1 MKISRF
7 NRILALLL
15 VLTLAFSDCNIPGVK
30 AEEISAQ
37 TEEDAQYTESSEEE
51 SAEAEETTENDASG
65 NDESEDASETV
76 EPADEGGSD
85 ETEAVEENT
94 NPVEEGG
101 SDETEAVEENT
112 EAADEGGSDEAE
124 AVEENTDSAE
134 EGGNDEAEAVEGNT
148 EPADE
153 DEQLPEPGQG
163 KVDIEGVIQSG
174 AAAYR
179 ITGSANQSI
188 FIGDAESYEE
198 DSEYRPLEQDI
209 TISVDELQMGENTA
223 VTIRQVYGGSQKV
236 ILNVDQASQIEALS
250 IEDGAALEL
259 NLDADIF
266 IQSLALGKDSSLTVH
281 TNGHTCTVSGDIYGT
296 GAAAEDGEPPVSG
309 AVRVTGTGT
318 VSVAG
323 DFAASELNIEDASV
337 TAANLSAAGDMNLTN
352 AVLSTAGGNGSV
364 TADGN
369 ITVNGSTVK
378 DAALFGYGEDAEGEK
393 TITFSENCTLSNAA
407 VVGASENCGAKVT
420 IVGSGNIGSSTN
432 TAYIC
437 DYKITYLEEETE
449 LQPEAEWPVSYRVK
463 HGSLSGSDRT
473 ILGSHTAGSV
483 YSSAEGN
490 TVTLPVYTKEGYGY
504 AGWLTEESGEPVL
517 ELKDQTGMLTLTA
530 VLTAGDVTAVLDL
543 GYEPN
548 ENTNDPDEN
557 GKRPERYTALEGTKL
572 GDVLTLETPSRF
584 GYNFKGWKAVT
595 GSQNKIYTDSYT
607 VSLADLDTDSET
619 SAYKLT
625 LEAQWEAE
633 AFPLRLVLS
642 SEVPA
647 ENVEISVDGGSSW
660 ESLETLGGKDGFAWD
675 ASSKT
680 LSFSENIAY
689 GQSLRAYFEA
699 LDCTYPVLRDT
710 RAASVRKKFIT
721 WITTNGTAV
730 TEESCYPIEE
740 GGILESRGSRTLTQY
755 QSYLLTNPVMLTTQW
770 GEMEYTITTDKA
782 DDFTMPTA
790 DVAAE
795 YATTLGLYL
804 ENGTIEITPDGYT
817 QNGKFVTWPG
827 DYEILMD
834 EENNSDGSATLNV
847 LSLSGNLSDRTIAL
861 GNLNITSND
870 SIRLKEGAEVTL
882 TTEYGG
888 TPSTI
893 TAKNILVPKN
903 TALSMKSG
911 EAGAGTLVLT
921 PDAAQNKAAIGGSNA
936 ANGTIDLEGLHVQ
949 MTLSGPSD
957 ASGIGSGNQ
966 TAGGSDVLLNQ
977 CEITVKEESGS
988 GQPYKGAWIG
998 GAGVSL
1004 VTVRGSEVNM
1014 DADSTAM
1021 VGPYVLNGTFVNVTE
1036 NSSIGTKDV
1045 PVCDPIYAKQK
1056 LTIQN
1061 SAVYQKITSNLGDV
1075 SAVGTSAGGTVE
1087 VTASTIQTEASG
1099 AGQTNELYTGTMK
1112 IMDITSDVRILNTQ
1126 ILEVSYGTVQ
1136 ITNTKAVQG
1145 DNFLPGKIT
1154 HTHSGSYLL
1163 LEELPPNELNAPDLT
1178 VNSLAPNAV
1187 ITVKQPAEAS
1197 NNMAVML
1204 HALRV
1209 GTDVPVIL
1217 EGNLK
1222 VGGTVT
1228 ITAGKT
1234 LSVTADEDSSYG
1246 VDFTDETPF
1255 ADNANAN
1262 AAAYEQTNGSLK
1274 CPPMGGAAGGDN
1286 LTVKLNGVTAEVHSL
1301 YAKDL
1306 TLIDSK
1312 VTANSTEGVV
1322 GSRGKTGAVTHVTIE
1337 GETNITAKTIGSL
1350 GTADKTFTL
1359 VDIENEDAF
1368 TWKGTLVRDRYR
1380 LTYEGLDDNFD
1391 NSANPLVLRTEQD
1404 SNGTKEGTGTEKVI
1418 PTILE
1423 DPKYVPEGTSYFAV
1437 WYINAENKTPT
1448 ALCSDEK
1455 AGTVKSEYGFTATL
1469 PGLLPEHIA
1478 YAEENDDGTRTL
1490 TVYARM
1496 LVQGTGVITAGRQFE
1511 AFDTEKTDV
1520 SVPADGAWTA
1530 LFTSTGTSIAGRDY
1544 QVSFEEALPEGTRLT
1559 LAVLKEDDVPKY
1571 YYQVLESASDKLL
1584 FSEFVRMGSDSEKLS
1599 PGSAAAGTA
1608 EERFLLAADFAGTEA
1623 AVKEDQTVTFALAV
1637 GDSPVEIAKVTYALT
1652 DIPAG
1657 SIQASP
1663 AALSG
1668 ETFTG
1673 TVTVTPPADDRLDG
1687 RQLIL
1692 LAELTDEEG
1701 KAVSV
1706 PYGAEMAL
1714 TGSDNTKIPADW
1726 IGGSRA
1732 LFRLGAYGS
1741 VSGGSSYTWNLGGL
1755 EAGDYTITWKLAS
1768 AEDEKDVNVLGSLM
1782 KAEEVSVTLS
1792 RAEVEPSLKVML
1804 DLIDGTASA
1813 GRVLAAGQS
1822 HSIRFSCSTHDDNS
1836 TKVTVKAEKQNT
1848 TLASFSETSDVT
1860 CEVNADKSVTVEFSS
1875 SASGTYRIRFSIA
1888 EDSEEDDVYYTFIVK

>member
-15 VLTLAFSDCNIPGVK
+15 VLALAFSDCNIPGVK

-76 EPADEGGSD
+76 EPADE
-85 ETEAVEENT
+85 E
-94 NPVEEGG
+94 
-101 SDETEAVEENT
+101 
-112 EAADEGGSDEAE
+112 
-124 AVEENTDSAE
+124 
-134 EGGNDEAEAVEGNT
+134 
-148 EPADE
+148 
-153 DEQLPEPGQG
+153 EQLPEPGQG
-163 KVDIEGVIQSG
+163 KVDIEGMLDQTDANIEDSEIMPVASDEEGGYTTLDMSQYSEDLYIYNYLSYTNASGDILGG

-179 ITGSANQSI
+179 ITGISNRSI
-188 FIGDAESYEE
+188 FIGDAESYEGA
-198 DSEYRPLEQDI
+198 DVYRPLEQDI

-259 NLDADIF
+259 NLDADIS

-393 TITFSENCTLSNAA
+393 TITFSGNCTLLSAA

-432 TAYIC
+432 TVYIC
-437 DYKITYLEEETE
+437 DYKITYLEEEME
-449 LQPEAEWPVSYRVK
+449 LQPEAEWPVSYRVR

-557 GKRPERYTALEGTKL
+557 GERPERYTALEGTKL

-647 ENVEISVDGGSSW
+647 EN
-660 ESLETLGGKDGFAWD
+660 
-675 ASSKT
+675 
-680 LSFSENIAY
+680 
-689 GQSLRAYFEA
+689 
-699 LDCTYPVLRDT
+699 
-710 RAASVRKKFIT
+710 
-721 WITTNGTAV
+721 
-730 TEESCYPIEE
+730 
-740 GGILESRGSRTLTQY
+740 
-755 QSYLLTNPVMLTTQW
+755 
-770 GEMEYTITTDKA
+770 
-782 DDFTMPTA
+782 
-790 DVAAE
+790 
-795 YATTLGLYL
+795 ATTMGLYL

-817 QNGKFVTWPG
+817 QNGETVAWQG
-827 DYEILMD
+827 DYEILMNK
-834 EENNSDGSATLNV
+834 ENNSDGSATWNV
-847 LSLSGNLSDRTIAL
+847 LSLSGDLSGRTIAL
-861 GNLNITSND
+861 GNLNITLDD
-870 SIRLKEGAEVTL
+870 SICLAEGAKVTL

-893 TAKNILVPKN
+893 TAKNILVPEKAEL
-903 TALSMKSG
+903 TMKSG
-911 EAGAGTLVLT
+911 EAGSGTLVLT

-936 ANGTIDLEGLHVQ
+936 VNGTIDLEGLHVQ

-966 TAGGSDVLLNQ
+966 TAGGSDVFLKQ

-988 GQPYKGAWIG
+988 GQSYKGAWIG
-998 GAGVSL
+998 GAGVSS
-1004 VTVRGSEVNM
+1004 VTVQGSEVKM

-1021 VGPYVLNGTFVNVTE
+1021 VGPYVLNGKFVNVTE
-1036 NSSIGTKDV
+1036 NSSIGTKYV
-1045 PVCDPIYAKQK
+1045 PVCDPIYAGQK

-1061 SAVYQKITSNLGDV
+1061 STVYQKITSNLGDV
-1075 SAVGTSAGGTVE
+1075 SAVGTSESGTVE
-1087 VTASTIQTEASG
+1087 VTESTIQTEASD

-1112 IMDITSDVRILNTQ
+1112 IMDSTSDVRILNTQ
-1126 ILEVSYGTVQ
+1126 ILEISHGTVQ
-1136 ITNTKAVQG
+1136 ITNTGAQQG
-1145 DNFLPGKIT
+1145 DSLPHK
-1154 HTHSGSYLL
+1154 HSGSYLL
-1163 LEELPPNELNAPDLT
+1163 LEELTPDPSNAPDLT
-1178 VNSLAPNAV
+1178 VRFLAANAV

-1197 NNMAVML
+1197 NNVAVML
-1204 HALRV
+1204 HALNVR
-1209 GTDVPVIL
+1209 TDVEVIL
-1217 EGNLK
+1217 KGDLK
-1222 VGGTVT
+1222 VGGKVT
-1228 ITAGKT
+1228 IAANKT
-1234 LSVTADEDSSYG
+1234 LSVTADEDSPYG
-1246 VDFTDETPF
+1246 VDFTDEEPF
-1255 ADNANAN
+1255 VDN

-1274 CPPMGGAAGGDN
+1274 CPLRGGAAGGDN
-1286 LTVKLNGVTAEVHSL
+1286 LTVKLDGVTAEVHSL

-1306 TLIDSK
+1306 TLINSK
-1312 VTANSTEGVV
+1312 VTVDSTEGVV
-1322 GSRGKTGAVTHVTIE
+1322 EGVVGSKGKTDAVTHVTIK
-1337 GETNITAKTIGSL
+1337 GKTNITAKTIGSL
-1350 GTADKTFTL
+1350 GTADETFTL
-1359 VDIENEDAF
+1359 VDIKDEDTF
-1368 TWKGTLVRDRYR
+1368 SWNGTLVRDRYR

-1404 SNGTKEGTGTEKVI
+1404 SDGTKEGTGTEKVI
-1418 PTILE
+1418 PTILAA
-1423 DPKYVPEGTSYFAV
+1423 PKYTLGDTSYFAV
-1437 WYINAENKTPT
+1437 WYINAENETPT
-1448 ALCSDEK
+1448 ALCSDEE
-1455 AGTVKSEYGFTATL
+1455 AETVKSEYGFTATL
-1469 PGLLPEHIA
+1469 SGLLPEHIA

-1511 AFDTEKTDV
+1511 AFDTEETDV

-1530 LFTSTGTSIAGRDY
+1530 LFTSTGTSIADRDY

-1559 LAVLKEDDVPKY
+1559 LAVLKEDGVPEY
-1571 YYQVLESASDKLL
+1571 YYQVLESASDELL
-1584 FSEFVRMGSDSEKLS
+1584 FSKFVRMGSDSETLS
-1599 PGSAAAGTA
+1599 PGSAAGTA

-1623 AVKEDQTVTFALAV
+1623 AVKKEQTVTFALAV
-1637 GDSPVEIAKVTYALT
+1637 GDSPVEIAEVTYALT

-1657 SIQASP
+1657 SIEASP
-1663 AALSG
+1663 EELSG
-1668 ETFTG
+1668 EPFTG
-1673 TVTVTPPADDRLDG
+1673 TVTVTPPEDGRLDG
-1687 RQLIL
+1687 RQLVL
-1692 LAELTDEEG
+1692 LAELTDGEG

-1714 TGSDNTKIPADW
+1714 TGSDNTEIPADW

-1741 VSGGSSYTWNLGGL
+1741 VPGGSSYTWNLDGL
-1755 EAGDYTITWKLAS
+1755 EVGDYTITWKLAS
-1768 AEDEKDVNVLGSLM
+1768 AEDAKDVNVLGSLL
-1782 KAEEVSVTLS
+1782 KAKEVSVTLS
-1792 RAEVEPSLKVML
+1792 RAEVEPSLKVTL
-1804 DLIDGTASA
+1804 GLIDGTASA

-1822 HSIRFSCSTHDDNS
+1822 HSIGFSCSTHDDSS
-1836 TKVTVKAEKQNT
+1836 TEVTVKAEKQNT
-1848 TLASFSETSDVT
+1848 LASFGEASTSDVT
-1860 CEVNADKSVTVEFSS
+1860 CEVNDADRSVTVRFSS

-1888 EDSEEDDVYYTFIVK
+1888 EGSEEDDVYYTFIVK

>member
-15 VLTLAFSDCNIPGVK
+15 VLALAFSDCNIPGVK

-85 ETEAVEENT
+85 E
-94 NPVEEGG
+94 
-101 SDETEAVEENT
+101 
-112 EAADEGGSDEAE
+112 AE

-153 DEQLPEPGQG
+153 EEQLPEPGQG
-163 KVDIEGVIQSG
+163 KVDIEGMLDQTDANIEDSEIMPVASDEEGGYTTLDMSQYSEDLYIYNYLSYTNASGDILGG

-179 ITGSANQSI
+179 ITGIANRSI
-188 FIGDAESYEE
+188 FIGDAESYEGA
-198 DSEYRPLEQDI
+198 DVYRPLEQDI

-259 NLDADIF
+259 NLDADIS

-352 AVLSTAGGNGSV
+352 AVLSTADGNGSV

-393 TITFSENCTLSNAA
+393 TITFSGNCTLSNAA

-432 TAYIC
+432 TVYIC

-449 LQPEAEWPVSYRVK
+449 LQPEAEWPVSYRVR

-557 GKRPERYTALEGTKL
+557 GERPERYTALEGTKL

-647 ENVEISVDGGSSW
+647 EN
-660 ESLETLGGKDGFAWD
+660 
-675 ASSKT
+675 
-680 LSFSENIAY
+680 
-689 GQSLRAYFEA
+689 
-699 LDCTYPVLRDT
+699 
-710 RAASVRKKFIT
+710 
-721 WITTNGTAV
+721 
-730 TEESCYPIEE
+730 
-740 GGILESRGSRTLTQY
+740 
-755 QSYLLTNPVMLTTQW
+755 
-770 GEMEYTITTDKA
+770 
-782 DDFTMPTA
+782 
-790 DVAAE
+790 
-795 YATTLGLYL
+795 ATTMGLYL

-817 QNGKFVTWPG
+817 QDGETVPWPG

-834 EENNSDGSATLNV
+834 EENNSDGSATRNV
-847 LSLSGNLSDRTIAL
+847 LSLSGDLSGRTIAL
-861 GNLNITSND
+861 GNLNITLDD
-870 SIRLKEGAEVTL
+870 SICLAEGAKVTL
-882 TTEYGG
+882 TTEYDG

-893 TAKNILVPKN
+893 TAKNILVPEKA
-903 TALSMKSG
+903 ALTMKSG
-911 EAGAGTLVLT
+911 EAGSGTLVLT

-966 TAGGSDVLLNQ
+966 TAGGSDVFLKQ
-977 CEITVKEESGS
+977 CEITVKEEYGS
-988 GQPYKGAWIG
+988 GQSYKGAWIG
-998 GAGVSL
+998 GAGVSP
-1004 VTVRGSEVNM
+1004 VTVQGSEVKM

-1021 VGPYVLNGTFVNVTE
+1021 VGPYVLNGKFVNVTE
-1036 NSSIGTKDV
+1036 NSSIGTKYV
-1045 PVCDPIYAKQK
+1045 PVCDPIYAGQK

-1061 SAVYQKITSNLGDV
+1061 STVYQKITSNLGDV
-1075 SAVGTSAGGTVE
+1075 SAVGTSESGTVE
-1087 VTASTIQTEASG
+1087 VTESTIQTEASG

-1112 IMDITSDVRILNTQ
+1112 IMDSTSDVRILNTQ
-1126 ILEVSYGTVQ
+1126 ILEISHGTVQ
-1136 ITNTKAVQG
+1136 ITNTEAQQG
-1145 DNFLPGKIT
+1145 DSLPHK
-1154 HTHSGSYLL
+1154 HSGSYLL
-1163 LEELPPNELNAPDLT
+1163 LEELTPDLSNAPDLT
-1178 VNSLAPNAV
+1178 VKSLATNAV

-1197 NNMAVML
+1197 NNVAVML
-1204 HALRV
+1204 HALNVR
-1209 GTDVPVIL
+1209 TDVEVIL
-1217 EGNLK
+1217 KGNLK
-1222 VGGTVT
+1222 VGGKVT
-1228 ITAGKT
+1228 IAANKT
-1234 LSVTADEDSSYG
+1234 LSVTADEDSPYG
-1246 VDFTDETPF
+1246 VDFTNETPF
-1255 ADNANAN
+1255 EDY
-1262 AAAYEQTNGSLK
+1262 AAAYEQTNGSLN
-1274 CPPMGGAAGGDN
+1274 CPPKGGAAGGDN

-1306 TLIDSK
+1306 TLINSK
-1312 VTANSTEGVV
+1312 VTADSTEGVV
-1322 GSRGKTGAVTHVTIE
+1322 GSKGKTDAVTHVTIE

-1350 GTADKTFTL
+1350 GTADETFTL
-1359 VDIENEDAF
+1359 VDIKDEDTF
-1368 TWKGTLVRDRYR
+1368 SWNGTLVRDRYR
-1380 LTYEGLDDNFD
+1380 LTYKGLDDNFD
-1391 NSANPLVLRTEQD
+1391 NSENPLVLRTEQD
-1404 SNGTKEGTGTEKVI
+1404 SDGTKEGTGTEKVI
-1418 PTILE
+1418 PTILAA
-1423 DPKYVPEGTSYFAV
+1423 PKYTLGGTSYFAV
-1437 WYINAENKTPT
+1437 WYINAENGTPT
-1448 ALCSDEK
+1448 ALCSDEE

-1469 PGLLPEHIA
+1469 SGLLPGHIA
-1478 YAEENDDGTRTL
+1478 YAEKKDDGTRTL

-1511 AFDTEKTDV
+1511 AFDTKKTDV

-1530 LFTSTGTSIAGRDY
+1530 LFTSTGTSIADRDY
-1544 QVSFEEALPEGTRLT
+1544 QVSFEEELPEGTRLT
-1559 LAVLKEDDVPKY
+1559 LAVLKEGDVPEY

-1599 PGSAAAGTA
+1599 PDSAAAGTA

-1623 AVKEDQTVTFALAV
+1623 AVKEGQTVTFALAV

-1657 SIQASP
+1657 SIEASP

-1668 ETFTG
+1668 EPFTG
-1673 TVTVTPPADDRLDG
+1673 TVTVMPPADDRLDG
-1687 RQLIL
+1687 RQLVL
-1692 LAELTDEEG
+1692 LAELTDGEG

-1714 TGSDNTKIPADW
+1714 TGSDNTKISADW

-1732 LFRLGAYGS
+1732 LFRLGAYDS
-1741 VSGGSSYTWNLGGL
+1741 VPGRSSYTWNLGGL
-1755 EAGDYTITWKLAS
+1755 EVGDYTITWKLAS
-1768 AEDEKDVNVLGSLM
+1768 AEDAKDVNVLGSLL
-1782 KAEEVSVTLS
+1782 KAKEVSVTLS
-1792 RAEVEPSLKVML
+1792 RAEVEPSLKVTL
-1804 DLIDGTASA
+1804 GLIDGTASA

-1822 HSIRFSCSTHDDNS
+1822 HSIGFSCSTHDDSS

-1848 TLASFSETSDVT
+1848 LASFGEASTSDVT
-1860 CEVNADKSVTVEFSS
+1860 CAVNDADRSVTVRFSS

-1888 EDSEEDDVYYTFIVK
+1888 EGSEEDDVYYTFIVK